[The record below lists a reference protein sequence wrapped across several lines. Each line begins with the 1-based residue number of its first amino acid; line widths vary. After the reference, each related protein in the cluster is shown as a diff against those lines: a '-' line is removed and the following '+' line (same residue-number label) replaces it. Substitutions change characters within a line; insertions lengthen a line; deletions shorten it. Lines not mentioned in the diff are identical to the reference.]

1 LGRYKT
7 GTSCDFERTELRLR
21 RCQHI
26 LWTIQLRPVRK
37 GLNGDDVNL
46 FESIDT
52 SAFKAVAES
61 SQAQNSSAFSQ
72 AYRVSLESCYA
83 CHKSLG
89 MPYLRQMVPTAPAQ
103 MIINFDGA
111 AWPQ

>member
-1 LGRYKT
+1 M
-7 GTSCDFERTELRLR
+7 
-21 RCQHI
+21 I
-26 LWTIQLRPVRK
+26 
-37 GLNGDDVNL
+37 
-46 FESIDT
+46 
-52 SAFKAVAES
+52 
-61 SQAQNSSAFSQ
+61 Q
-72 AYRVSLESCYA
+72 AYRVSLESCCEEER